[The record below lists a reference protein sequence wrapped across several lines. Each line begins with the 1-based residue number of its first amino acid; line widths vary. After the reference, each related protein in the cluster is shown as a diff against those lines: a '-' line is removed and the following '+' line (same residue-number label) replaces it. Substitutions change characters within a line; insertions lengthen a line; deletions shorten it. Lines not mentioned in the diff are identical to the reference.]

1 VPREL
6 TGHPDAETLAEYLD
20 GGPAEPERSHVEAH
34 LIACADC
41 RTIVAE
47 AAAFST
53 SNATAA
59 SSGARGSRSSVQPF
73 RSRSTIVGVATALA
87 AAALLVF
94 AVRLVRPDWLGLGNI
109 RNDREWRDLIA
120 AVDAEST
127 RPIDARLS
135 GGFGYRPPPPVVRGV
150 AGGEQS
156 PAIRIAVAGIEQ
168 RAGARSLDDQSA
180 LATAVLVAG
189 EEDRAITILES
200 VVNARPADAA
210 ALSDLGAAYLA
221 RAKHGSTADVQKAST
236 VLDRALR
243 AKPDSPE
250 ALFNRALAAQ
260 LTDPASARAAWT
272 AYLAVDSRSPWAD
285 EARRRQEQ

>member
-1 VPREL
+1 
-6 TGHPDAETLAEYLD
+6 
-20 GGPAEPERSHVEAH
+20 
-34 LIACADC
+34 
-41 RTIVAE
+41 
-47 AAAFST
+47 
-53 SNATAA
+53 
-59 SSGARGSRSSVQPF
+59 
-73 RSRSTIVGVATALA
+73 
-87 AAALLVF
+87 
-94 AVRLVRPDWLGLGNI
+94 
-109 RNDREWRDLIA
+109 
-120 AVDAEST
+120 
-127 RPIDARLS
+127 
-135 GGFGYRPPPPVVRGV
+135 V